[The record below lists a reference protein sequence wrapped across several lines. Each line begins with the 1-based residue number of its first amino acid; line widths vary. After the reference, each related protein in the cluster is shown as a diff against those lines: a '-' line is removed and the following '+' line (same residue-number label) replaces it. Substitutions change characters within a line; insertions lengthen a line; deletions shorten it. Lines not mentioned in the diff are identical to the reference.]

1 MILYSIQSMRKLL
14 YTFTALAFLSYS
26 SDPIK
31 IAMKDVLA
39 SARKDDRFVYNQKT
53 LTLLKGMD
61 YRLPLLQ
68 KLDLRYGTDD
78 YGVNRSQY
86 GLGFSFNT
94 FSQMRNQLA
103 IKNAQMGIYEAQN
116 DYLMQQAILDRYVTL
131 TDIYFSNQLLDKFKT
146 LETLLNLKN
155 ATQREMLQRGLDVR
169 IKDIVD
175 NENDKN
181 SLQLSMSN
189 LESNLANNYQKVKQ
203 FLGRQ
208 NDLDIDF
215 KGVIAVKQVENI
227 VNDVKKKIDLQMP
240 ELKLRKSQIGLANAE
255 LNLENAMNRE
265 YFSSFQLGF
274 EQKPKTNLFENPFF
288 RLGFNVP
295 LLGNS
300 RLKRNELTLDILEA
314 EDRFNLTFL
323 TAQKEIKLQIVSI
336 ENLLKKYSLFYDK
349 NEKSII
355 KNILNNKKLT
365 AELNASDLLDLK
377 ILQQKGDIEIVKIA
391 NDLTHQYVAL
401 LDKVGLLTASPNKNY
416 LSVGLENW

>member
-1 MILYSIQSMRKLL
+1 MRKLL
-14 YTFTALAFLSYS
+14 YILIPLLFLSFS

-39 SARKDDRFVYNQKT
+39 TARKDDRFVYNQKT

-116 DYLMQQAILDRYVTL
+116 DYLMQQAILERYEIL
-131 TDIYFSNQLLDKFKT
+131 TNIYFSNQLLDKFKM

-155 ATQREMLQRGLDVR
+155 STQREMLQRGLDVR

-181 SLQLSMSN
+181 SLQLSQSN
-189 LESNLANNYQKVKQ
+189 LETILANNYQKVEL

-215 KGVIAVKQVENI
+215 KGMIDVKQIENI
-227 VNDVKKKIDLQMP
+227 VKDLKKRVDFQTP
-240 ELKLRKSQIGLANAE
+240 ELKLRKTQIGLANAE

-295 LLGNS
+295 LMGNS
-300 RLKRNELTLDILEA
+300 RLKRNELSLDIKEA
-314 EDRFNLTFL
+314 EDRFNLSIL
-323 TAQKEIKLQIVSI
+323 TTQREIKLQIVLI
-336 ENLLKKYSLFYDK
+336 ENLLKKYYLFYEK

-365 AELNASDLLDLK
+365 AELTASDLLDLK
-377 ILQQKGDIEIVKIA
+377 ILQQKADIEIVKIA
-391 NDLTHQYVAL
+391 NDLMYEYVSL
-401 LDKVGLLTASPNKNY
+401 LDKIGLLTASPNKNY

>member
-1 MILYSIQSMRKLL
+1 MRKLL
-14 YTFTALAFLSYS
+14 YILIPILFLSYS

-39 SARKDDRFVYNQKT
+39 TARKDDRFVYNQKT

-94 FSQMRNQLA
+94 FSQMKNQLA

-116 DYLMQQAILDRYVTL
+116 DYLMQQAILERYETL

-215 KGVIAVKQVENI
+215 KDIIAVKQVENI
-227 VNDVKKKIDLQMP
+227 LKDIKKKIDLQTP

-274 EQKPKTNLFENPFF
+274 EQKPKSNLFENPFF

-300 RLKRNELTLDILEA
+300 RLKRNELALDILEA
-314 EDRFNLTFL
+314 EDRFNLTYL

-336 ENLLKKYSLFYDK
+336 ENLLKKYALFYEK

-391 NDLTHQYVAL
+391 NDLTHEYVAL

-416 LSVGLENW
+416 LSVGLDNW

>member
-1 MILYSIQSMRKLL
+1 MILDSIQCMRKLL
-14 YTFTALAFLSYS
+14 YILIPVLSISYS

-94 FSQMRNQLA
+94 FSQMKNQLA

-215 KGVIAVKQVENI
+215 KDIIAVKQVENI

-300 RLKRNELTLDILEA
+300 RLKRNELALDILEA
-314 EDRFNLTFL
+314 EDRFNLTYL

-336 ENLLKKYSLFYDK
+336 ENLLKKYALFYDK

-391 NDLTHQYVAL
+391 NDLTHEYVAL

-416 LSVGLENW
+416 LSVGLDNW

>member
-1 MILYSIQSMRKLL
+1 
-14 YTFTALAFLSYS
+14 
-26 SDPIK
+26 
-31 IAMKDVLA
+31 MKDVLA
-39 SARKDDRFVYNQKT
+39 TARKDDRFVYNQKT

-78 YGVNRSQY
+78 YGIDRSQY
-86 GLGFSFNT
+86 AMGFSFNT

-103 IKNAQMGIYEAQN
+103 LKNAQMGIYEAQN
-116 DYLMQQAILDRYVTL
+116 DYLVQQATLERYNIL
-131 TDIYFSNQLLDKFKT
+131 TDIYFSNQLSDKFKT

-155 ATQREMLQRGLDVR
+155 TTQREMLQRGLDVR

-181 SLQLSMSN
+181 SLQLSQSN
-189 LESNLANNYQKVKQ
+189 LETTLANNYQKVKL

-215 KGVIAVKQVENI
+215 KDIIAFKQIDNI
-227 VNDVKKKIDLQMP
+227 VKDVKKRIDFQTP
-240 ELKLRKSQIGLANAE
+240 ELKLRKTQIGLANAE
-255 LNLENAMNRE
+255 LNLENAMSRE

-274 EQKPKTNLFENPFF
+274 QQKPNTSLFENPFF

-300 RLKRNELTLDILEA
+300 RLKRNELALDIKEA
-314 EDRFNLTFL
+314 EDRFNLSIL
-323 TAQKEIKLQIVSI
+323 TTQREVKLQIVLI
-336 ENLLKKYSLFYDK
+336 ENLLKKYFQFTERND
-349 NEKSII
+349 KSII

-365 AELNASDLLDLK
+365 AELTASDLLDLK
-377 ILQQKGDIEIVKIA
+377 ILQQKADIEIVKIT
-391 NDLTHQYVAL
+391 NDLTLQYVSL
-401 LDKVGLLTASPNKNY
+401 LDKVGLLIASPNKNY
-416 LSVGLENW
+416 LSAGLENW

>member
-1 MILYSIQSMRKLL
+1 MKKLL
-14 YTFTALAFLSYS
+14 YILIPLLFLSFS

-39 SARKDDRFVYNQKT
+39 TARKDDRFVYNQKT

-61 YRLPLLQ
+61 YRLPLLR

-116 DYLMQQAILDRYVTL
+116 DYLVQQAILERYEIL
-131 TDIYFSNQLLDKFKT
+131 TNIYFSNQLLDKFKT

-155 ATQREMLQRGLDVR
+155 STQREMLQRGLDVR

-181 SLQLSMSN
+181 SLQLSQSN
-189 LESNLANNYQKVKQ
+189 LETILANNYQKVKL
-203 FLGRQ
+203 FLGKQ

-215 KGVIAVKQVENI
+215 KGIIDVKQMENI
-227 VNDVKKKIDLQMP
+227 VKDLKKRIDFQTP
-240 ELKLRKSQIGLANAE
+240 ELKLRKTQIGLANAE

-295 LLGNS
+295 LMGNS
-300 RLKRNELTLDILEA
+300 RLKRNELSLDIKEA
-314 EDRFNLTFL
+314 EDRFNLSIL
-323 TAQKEIKLQIVSI
+323 TTQREIKLQIVLI
-336 ENLLKKYSLFYDK
+336 ENLLKKYYLFYEK

-365 AELNASDLLDLK
+365 AELTASDLLDLK
-377 ILQQKGDIEIVKIA
+377 ILQQKADIEIVKIA
-391 NDLTHQYVAL
+391 NDLMYEYVSL
-401 LDKVGLLTASPNKNY
+401 LDKIGLLTASPNKNY

>member
-1 MILYSIQSMRKLL
+1 MRKLL
-14 YTFTALAFLSYS
+14 YILIPLLFLSFS

-39 SARKDDRFVYNQKT
+39 TARKDDRFVYNQKT

-116 DYLMQQAILDRYVTL
+116 DYLMQQAILERYEIL
-131 TDIYFSNQLLDKFKT
+131 TNIYFSNQLLDKFKT

-155 ATQREMLQRGLDVR
+155 STQREMLQRGLDVR

-181 SLQLSMSN
+181 SLQLSQSN
-189 LESNLANNYQKVKQ
+189 LETILANNYQKVKL

-215 KGVIAVKQVENI
+215 KGMIDVKQIENI
-227 VNDVKKKIDLQMP
+227 VKDLKKRVDFQTP
-240 ELKLRKSQIGLANAE
+240 ELKLRKTQIGLANAE

-295 LLGNS
+295 LMGNS
-300 RLKRNELTLDILEA
+300 RLKRNELSLDIKEA
-314 EDRFNLTFL
+314 EDRFNLSIL
-323 TAQKEIKLQIVSI
+323 TTQREIKLQIVLI
-336 ENLLKKYSLFYDK
+336 ENLLKKYYLFYEK
-349 NEKSII
+349 NEKSIV

-365 AELNASDLLDLK
+365 AELTASDLLDLK
-377 ILQQKGDIEIVKIA
+377 ILQQKADIEIVKID
-391 NDLTHQYVAL
+391 NDLMYEYVSL
-401 LDKVGLLTASPNKNY
+401 LDKIGLLTASPNKNY